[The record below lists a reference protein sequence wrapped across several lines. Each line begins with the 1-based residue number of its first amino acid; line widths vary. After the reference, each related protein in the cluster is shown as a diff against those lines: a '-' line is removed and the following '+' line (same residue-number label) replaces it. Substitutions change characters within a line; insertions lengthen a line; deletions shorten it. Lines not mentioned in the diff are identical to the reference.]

1 MCRTSTTSQNI
12 AYIFA
17 EYFIRIGRRF
27 YFGKTFFWII
37 TISVIKNKTVKN
49 GECYDRIKVAVTVL
63 FIKYKKQEV
72 DSEC

>member
-1 MCRTSTTSQNI
+1 M
-12 AYIFA
+12 
-17 EYFIRIGRRF
+17 
-27 YFGKTFFWII
+27 KFWII

-72 DSEC
+72 DSECKKKQILKVIPLCRRKR

>member
-1 MCRTSTTSQNI
+1 MK
-12 AYIFA
+12 FL
-17 EYFIRIGRRF
+17 
-27 YFGKTFFWII
+27 II